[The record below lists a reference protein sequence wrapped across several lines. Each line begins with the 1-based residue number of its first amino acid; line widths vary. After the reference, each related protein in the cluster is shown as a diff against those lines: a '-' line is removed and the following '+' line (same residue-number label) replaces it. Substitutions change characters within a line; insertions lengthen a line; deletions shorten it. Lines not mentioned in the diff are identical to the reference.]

1 MADNPTAYTGELL
14 KHALSV
20 IQWHLGE
27 QSEQLEV
34 LQRHA
39 HRINQLI
46 DKTDE
51 ILSEQEAKQ
60 AFTAKSYETL
70 IRQDEQLLGGNV

>member
-1 MADNPTAYTGELL
+1 MADNPTAYTGEVL